1 MNPVLDERN
10 IFQKVIGE
18 SDDQFDANR
27 VEEER
32 RSYFNHEAA
41 VDLNG
46 SNEEQPKMTK
56 SLSKTDSL

>member
-1 MNPVLDERN
+1 
-10 IFQKVIGE
+10 
-18 SDDQFDANR
+18 
-27 VEEER
+27 VEEEK
-32 RSYFNHEAA
+32 RSYFNHAA